1 MDAHLQAQVRRRAQN
16 RCEYCR
22 FPAQFTPVPF
32 QVDHIIAEKH
42 AGPSIFENLA
52 WSCFFCN
59 SFKGP
64 NLAGID
70 RRTQEVTRLFNPR
83 RDNWGKHFRY
93 EGAVLKGR
101 TAIGRATI
109 EVLRINRLDA
119 VTVRRSLL
127 QEGISLIGT

>member
-1 MDAHLQAQVRRRAQN
+1 MDARLQAQVRRRAQN

-22 FPAQFTPVPF
+22 FPAELTPVPF
-32 QVDHIIAEKH
+32 QIDHIIAEKH
-42 AGPSIFENLA
+42 GGPTTLENLA

-64 NLAGID
+64 NLAGLD
-70 RRTQEVTRLFNPR
+70 RRTQEVVRLFNPR
-83 RDNWGKHFRY
+83 RDKWTQHFRF
-93 EGAVLKGR
+93 EGGVLKGR

-119 VTVRRSLL
+119 VAVRRSLL
-127 QEGISLIGT
+127 QEGAW

>member
-1 MDAHLQAQVRRRAQN
+1 MDARLQAQVRRRAQN
-16 RCEYCR
+16 RCEYCH
-22 FPAQFTPVPF
+22 FPAQFTPIPF
-32 QVDHIIAEKH
+32 QVDHIIAEKLG
-42 AGPSIFENLA
+42 GPSTLENLA

-64 NLAGID
+64 NLAGLD
-70 RRTQEVTRLFNPR
+70 RRTQEVIRLFNPR
-83 RDNWGKHFRY
+83 RDKWKEHFRY

-119 VTVRRSLL
+119 VAVRRSLL
-127 QEGISLIGT
+127 EEGVRFIGA